1 MKRVILSGATGALGM
16 ALIQKC
22 MEEQTEVLVLCR
34 KNSHRSYQI
43 PNNPFVKKIYADLA
57 DFASLQNTTGKKW
70 DVFYH
75 LAWEG
80 TTGESRN
87 DTALQMKNAASTLDA
102 VYLAQRFGC
111 TAFLGAGSQAEYG
124 RTEGTLN
131 AMTPTH
137 PETGYGIAKL
147 AAGQMSRLLCRQ
159 LGMRHVWTRILSVYG
174 PWDGKQSMVMTA
186 IERFLKGERA
196 SFTAGEQQW
205 DYLYSRDAAD
215 ALYRLGQ
222 RGIDQKTYCLGSGQA
237 RPLKEYILKIRDA
250 VAPTAVAG
258 IGEVPYAK
266 GQVMYLCADIE
277 ELQKD
282 TGFVPRVSFE
292 EGIRET
298 VEFVKNGQR
307 TWR

>member
-1 MKRVILSGATGALGM
+1 MKRVILSGATGAVGM
-16 ALIQKC
+16 ALLQKC
-22 MEEQTEVLVLCR
+22 MEEQTEALVLCR
-34 KNSHRSYQI
+34 KNSGRSHQI
-43 PNNPFVKKIYADLA
+43 PNSPFVKKINADLA

-80 TTGESRN
+80 TTGDSRN
-87 DTALQMKNAASTLDA
+87 DTALQMKNAAYTLDA
-102 VYLAQRFGC
+102 VYLAHRFGC

-131 AMTPTH
+131 AMTPIH

-159 LGMRHVWTRILSVYG
+159 LGMRHVWVRILSVYG
-174 PWDGKQSMVMTA
+174 PWDGKQSMVMSA
-186 IERFLKGERA
+186 IDKFMKGEKT

-205 DYLYSRDAAD
+205 DYLYSRDAAN
-215 ALYRLGQ
+215 ALYLLGDK
-222 RGIDQKTYCLGSGQA
+222 GIDQKTYCLGSGQA

-282 TGFVPRVSFE
+282 TGFAPKVSFE

-298 VEFVKNGQR
+298 VEFVKNEQR